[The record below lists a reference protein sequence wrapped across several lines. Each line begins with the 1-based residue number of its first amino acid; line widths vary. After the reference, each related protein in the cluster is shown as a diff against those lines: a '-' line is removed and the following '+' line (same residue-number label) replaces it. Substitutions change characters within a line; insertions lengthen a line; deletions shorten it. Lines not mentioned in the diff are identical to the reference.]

1 MTKHLELPFDW
12 SEQVEDLPPD
22 ALERSEHARFLTS
35 FLVDKGTNGNY
46 VLNLDAQWGAGKTWF
61 IRRWMKEIS
70 AIHPTVYID
79 AWKNDHSGDPFLTVV
94 SEIKSALAS
103 KTEFSFLEHNVLKG
117 TWRLMKSIAPEVTK
131 YIIKSKLGIDA
142 KDLNL
147 DGEADLGSKIV
158 DELLKSHQE
167 ANSSADSFKKS
178 IFEWLEAVIE
188 TNEGKYEY
196 PLFIFIDELDRCR
209 PNYAI
214 EMLETIKHLFDINKV
229 VFIVS
234 TDKEQ
239 LIHSICSVY
248 GSGFD
253 ARSYLDRFFM
263 RSVTL
268 KKRTLFEFLKNKLNN
283 STTFER
289 VLNKHEIIIHDSH
302 TPKFATL
309 LEILTVVADGF
320 SMDLRTTNLWFERL
334 ESIYSHTNK
343 NIEILSLSFIL
354 AVYTRHNSYYKE
366 IAFGRNTFSDTS
378 GNSINKIFKEDK
390 SLLIQTSI
398 KDIAMQNSLQFSP
411 PVIDH
416 LFIDKLTPTQLL
428 NIIFLKID
436 SRGALNSRGNID
448 NMLREMHDKKSEYGA
463 LNKITINSGFSQ
475 IRINQASNIY
485 FEKFFEENKIDFKE
499 YHSLCELAVLI
510 E

>member
-1 MTKHLELPFDW
+1 
-12 SEQVEDLPPD
+12 
-22 ALERSEHARFLTS
+22 
-35 FLVDKGTNGNY
+35 
-46 VLNLDAQWGAGKTWF
+46 
-61 IRRWMKEIS
+61 
-70 AIHPTVYID
+70 
-79 AWKNDHSGDPFLTVV
+79 
-94 SEIKSALAS
+94 
-103 KTEFSFLEHNVLKG
+103 
-117 TWRLMKSIAPEVTK
+117 
-131 YIIKSKLGIDA
+131 
-142 KDLNL
+142 
-147 DGEADLGSKIV
+147 
-158 DELLKSHQE
+158 
-167 ANSSADSFKKS
+167 
-178 IFEWLEAVIE
+178 
-188 TNEGKYEY
+188 
-196 PLFIFIDELDRCR
+196 
-209 PNYAI
+209 
-214 EMLETIKHLFDINKV
+214 
-229 VFIVS
+229 
-234 TDKEQ
+234 
-239 LIHSICSVY
+239 VY

-253 ARSYLDRFFM
+253 ATSYLDRFFM

-354 AVYTRHNSYYKE
+354 AVYTRLSYYIK

-428 NIIFLKID
+428 NIIF
-436 SRGALNSRGNID
+436 
-448 NMLREMHDKKSEYGA
+448 
-463 LNKITINSGFSQ
+463 
-475 IRINQASNIY
+475 
-485 FEKFFEENKIDFKE
+485 
-499 YHSLCELAVLI
+499 
-510 E
+510 